1 MPRFELRCRARWPA
15 ARRGAMIRGMPPSL
29 YEPEP
34 LFDIASHP
42 VFKPGALDG
51 SIDRFIYHYTRWE
64 TLLDIAQNGLKLNSL
79 DRMNDPRESK
89 EWFLGITSG
98 TDDDTSGV
106 WRIAHHYRKLVRAAT
121 FCSDEH
127 IDEEERKS
135 VRRGY
140 ARPRMWAQ
148 YAGNHTGV
156 CVVFDRALLSERV
169 ADTLSERPGGWLV
182 SGRVS
187 YVTDQKDDPAYQGI
201 QVIGIPAEE
210 AVSRF
215 YDRHRDRIFLVK
227 QTDWRDE
234 AEFRFLAYD
243 PVAPLDADD
252 PTDEHSAFVP
262 LNGCVAG
269 LVLGT
274 DFSTAHI
281 PAAREFMRA
290 LDAGG
295 AVVQCMW
302 DRLSAR
308 LIPLGDDNG
317 RWVVCRDHHAVA
329 AHLTFGPVRPKP
341 REGRSPRR

>member
-1 MPRFELRCRARWPA
+1 MPRP
-15 ARRGAMIRGMPPSL
+15 L

-42 VFKPGALDG
+42 VFRPLSTDG
-51 SIDRFIYHYTRWE
+51 SVDRFIYHYTRWE
-64 TLLDIAQNGLKLNSL
+64 CLLDIAQDGLRLNSL

-98 TDDDTSGV
+98 TADDTSRV
-106 WRIAHHYRKLVRAAT
+106 WRIAHDYRKLVRAAT

-127 IDEEERKS
+127 IDGEEQKQP

-156 CVVFDRALLSERV
+156 CIAFDRAMLSERV
-169 ADTLSERPGGWLV
+169 ADTFAGRLGGWLV
-182 SGRVS
+182 SGRVA
-187 YVTDQKDDPAYQGI
+187 YVTEQKDDPAYQGV
-201 QVIGIPAEE
+201 QVIGITAEQ

-215 YDRHRDRIFLVK
+215 YDQHRERIFLVK
-227 QTDWRDE
+227 HTDWRDE

-243 PVAPLDADD
+243 PVAPRDADD
-252 PTDEHSAFVP
+252 PADEHSTFVS
-262 LNGCVAG
+262 LDGCVAG

-281 PAAREFMRA
+281 PAPREFIRA
-290 LDAGG
+290 VNAGG

-329 AHLTFGPVRPKP
+329 AHLTFGPVRAKP
-341 REGRSPRR
+341 ADAPESAA

>member
-1 MPRFELRCRARWPA
+1 MGSTLGSDPAGSAHDSSMPRP
-15 ARRGAMIRGMPPSL
+15 I
-29 YEPEP
+29 YEPDP
-34 LFDIASHP
+34 LFDITSHP
-42 VFKPGALDG
+42 VFKPGPFDG
-51 SIDRFIYHYTRWE
+51 SVDQYIYHYTRWE
-64 TLLDIAQNGLKLNSL
+64 TLLDIAQDGLRLNSL
-79 DRMNDPRESK
+79 ARMNDPRESK

-106 WRIAHHYRKLVRAAT
+106 WRIAHRYRELVRAAT
-121 FCSDEH
+121 FYSDVH
-127 IDEEERKS
+127 IDQDEQKP

-148 YAGNHTGV
+148 YARNHTGV
-156 CVVFDRALLSERV
+156 CIVFDRANLSERV
-169 ADTLSERPGGWLV
+169 TAAFVGRPGGWLV
-182 SGRVS
+182 NGRVA

-201 QVIGIPAEE
+201 QVVGIPAEE

-215 YDRHRDRIFLVK
+215 YDKYRERIFLVK
-227 QTDWRDE
+227 HADWRDE

-243 PVAPLDADD
+243 PVAPLDDDD
-252 PTDEHSAFVP
+252 PADAHGTFVS

-274 DFSTAHI
+274 DFKTAHI

-290 LDAGG
+290 VNAEP

-308 LIPLGDDNG
+308 LIPLGDDDG
-317 RWVVCRDHHAVA
+317 SWVVCRDHHAVA
-329 AHLTFGPVRPKP
+329 AHLTFGPATPKCP
-341 REGRSPRR
+341 SSP